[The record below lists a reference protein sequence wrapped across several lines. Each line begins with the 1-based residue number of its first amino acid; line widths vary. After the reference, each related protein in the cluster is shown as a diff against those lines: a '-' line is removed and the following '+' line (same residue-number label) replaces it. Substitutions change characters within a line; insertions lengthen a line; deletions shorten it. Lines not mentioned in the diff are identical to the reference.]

1 MTGVSHDRD
10 RLVSG
15 RPLFPGNDADD
26 ELKRIFKL
34 LGTPCEDS
42 WPGVS
47 QLPDFKQFPLYPA
60 NTPLSQVSAIIVLLR
75 MKYT

>member
-1 MTGVSHDRD
+1 MVP
-10 RLVSG
+10 G

-60 NTPLSQVSAIIVLLR
+60 NTPLSQVLNRNTDFVFV
-75 MKYT
+75 